1 MTNISSARHKV
12 QGNVLCMTNDNLPV
26 ISFRVKHANKERKVN
41 YAILRYAI
49 LRNDE
54 YNFNDQ
60 FFRLWVRRL

>member
-1 MTNISSARHKV
+1 
-12 QGNVLCMTNDNLPV
+12 MTNDNLPV